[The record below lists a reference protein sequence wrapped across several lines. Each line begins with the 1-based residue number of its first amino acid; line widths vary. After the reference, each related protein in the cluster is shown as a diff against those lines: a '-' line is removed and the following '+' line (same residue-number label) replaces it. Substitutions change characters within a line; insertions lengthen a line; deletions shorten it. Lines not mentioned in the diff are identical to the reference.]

1 MASNKESE
9 MFNSMKNFFA
19 LPTFADEEQNR
30 NAYLLNFIT
39 IAYFVV
45 AMITV
50 GASFAASTDYGNTLK
65 QASTQI
71 VPLFIALIIA
81 QVLMRAKLIRAAT
94 LSFGILLWL
103 SQTYNVYISGGTSSY
118 SLFNYVLSVMVFG
131 LLLGRRYA
139 IITAVVSVFTAF
151 VFLVLD
157 NNGLLPQSVNAAGG
171 TETIGLFTFI
181 FTAFLSTALL
191 TQYLR
196 QLDES
201 FLKLRSA
208 NQALAESG
216 SLLEQRVADRTRALS
231 TSAEVSRRISTI
243 LNLQQL
249 VTEVVEQVKSSFN
262 YYHAHIYLM
271 DESGRDLIMMGGT
284 GDAGKIMLAR
294 GHKIPVGKGLVGLA
308 AESGSLIRVSDTTE
322 DPDWL
327 PNPLLPD
334 TKSEI
339 AVPITLGEKVLGVL
353 DVQQNV
359 KDGLREEDGSLLQS
373 IAFQVAVAVRNA
385 QIYSETQQQAERESL
400 INEIG
405 RKIQNT
411 ASVEQ
416 ALQVATRELGQA
428 LGARDARTIIDLQEI
443 ALNKAN

>member
-1 MASNKESE
+1 

-30 NAYLLNFIT
+30 NTYLLNFIT
-39 IAYFVV
+39 IAYFAV

-50 GASFAASTDYGNTLK
+50 GASFAASTDYENTLQ
-65 QASTQI
+65 QASTQT
-71 VPLFIALIIA
+71 VPLLIALIVA

-139 IITAVVSVFTAF
+139 IVTAVVSVFTAF
-151 VFLVLD
+151 VFLALD

>member
-1 MASNKESE
+1 
-9 MFNSMKNFFA
+9 MFNSMKKFFA

-30 NAYLLNFIT
+30 NTYLLNFIT
-39 IAYFVV
+39 IAYFVIT
-45 AMITV
+45 MITI
-50 GASFAASTDYGNTLK
+50 GASFAASTDYENTLQ
-65 QASTQI
+65 QAATQT
-71 VPLFIALIIA
+71 VPLLIALIIA

-103 SQTYNVYISGGTSSY
+103 NQTYNVYISGGTSSY

-139 IITAVVSVFTAF
+139 IATAVVSVFTAF
-151 VFLVLD
+151 VFLVLG
-157 NNGLLPQSVNAAGG
+157 NNGLLPQSVNATGSA
-171 TETIGLFTFI
+171 ETIGLFTFI

-243 LNLQQL
+243 LNLQEL

-271 DESGRDLIMMGGT
+271 DESGRDLIMVGGT

-308 AESGSLIRVSDTTE
+308 AESRSLIRVSDTTE

-353 DVQQNV
+353 DVQQNL

-405 RKIQNT
+405 RKIQST

>member
-1 MASNKESE
+1 